1 MDSMKIG
8 QSLQS
13 AANAGATGPAA
24 KTDFERTR
32 RQEAIRGFEEMFL
45 NQMMKA
51 MRNTVVEGEE
61 SSQGR
66 KIWREQFDQAIV
78 KKIAEGQ
85 GIGLASFI
93 ERGVERL
100 AGPVAQG
107 TEPEKIKESQPSA
120 DKTREGNQERL
131 IGETK

>member
-1 MDSMKIG
+1 MDSVKIG
-8 QSLQS
+8 QNLPSVVMT
-13 AANAGATGPAA
+13 GASGAAA

-32 RQEAIRGFEEMFL
+32 RQEAVRGFEEMFL

-100 AGPVAQG
+100 AGPVVQG
-107 TEPEKIKESQPSA
+107 GAPEKIKETQPYA
-120 DKTREGNQERL
+120 DKTREGTQERL
-131 IGETK
+131 IGEIK